1 MTPGFGRWSA
11 NRSHLSRNLGLRLR
25 CWALSVPHL
34 RLGYGKP
41 LGFGSV
47 RVNIDQAS
55 SEVWTGGDNAAPGGR
70 WMSLQPGPTD
80 PPAVIN
86 AATEAFKVAA
96 NADSLK
102 RLRRILSGDPR
113 LRVHY
118 PRVATGATG
127 TPPPPTPE
135 GKNYEWF
142 VNDEKAD
149 GGAQPMPPGMA
160 EGTIERS
167 ARRTAVPARRTAV
180 LLKANTT
187 ATGTRLLR
195 RDALSDHSGAQP
207 RFVAVNPGP
216 TTLS

>member
-47 RVNIDQAS
+47 RVSIDQAS

-80 PPAVIN
+80 PSAAITAATE

-118 PRVATGATG
+118 SRVATGATG

-135 GKNYEWF
+135 NKNYEWF

-149 GGAQPMPPGMA
+149 GGAQPTPPGMA
-160 EGTIERS
+160 EGDD
-167 ARRTAVPARRTAV
+167 RTKREAHCRTREAHSRTTEGEQHRDGHEAVTPRCAV
-180 LLKANTT
+180 
-187 ATGTRLLR
+187 
-195 RDALSDHSGAQP
+195 
-207 RFVAVNPGP
+207 
-216 TTLS
+216 

>member
-80 PPAVIN
+80 PSAAITAATE

-118 PRVATGATG
+118 SRVATGATG

-135 GKNYEWF
+135 NKNYEWF

-160 EGTIERS
+160 EGDD
-167 ARRTAVPARRTAV
+167 RTKREAHCRTREAHSRTTEGEQHRDGHEAVTPRCAV
-180 LLKANTT
+180 
-187 ATGTRLLR
+187 
-195 RDALSDHSGAQP
+195 
-207 RFVAVNPGP
+207 
-216 TTLS
+216 

>member
-1 MTPGFGRWSA
+1 M
-11 NRSHLSRNLGLRLR
+11 
-25 CWALSVPHL
+25 
-34 RLGYGKP
+34 
-41 LGFGSV
+41 

-55 SEVWTGGDNAAPGGR
+55 SEVWTGSDNAAPGGR

-80 PPAVIN
+80 PSAAITAATE

-135 GKNYEWF
+135 NKNYEWF

-149 GGAQPMPPGMA
+149 GGAQPTPPGMA
-160 EGTIERS
+160 EGDD
-167 ARRTAVPARRTAV
+167 RTKREAHCRTREAHSRTTEGEQHRDGHEAVTPRCAV
-180 LLKANTT
+180 
-187 ATGTRLLR
+187 
-195 RDALSDHSGAQP
+195 
-207 RFVAVNPGP
+207 
-216 TTLS
+216 